1 MSRDESRP
9 CDCSIHG
16 GYGEPACGGKAQ
28 TDPKAATL
36 QIEVT
41 ESELAACVEGLRR
54 YAACTIYS
62 SPTIMRPPND
72 NYSAELRRLADSLE
86 RMGSRPEGAKP

>member
-41 ESELAACVEGLRR
+41 ESELAACVAALRFFDQE
-54 YAACTIYS
+54 CCC
-62 SPTIMRPPND
+62 PCPPRPR
-72 NYSAELRRLADSLE
+72 LRGVGRLADSLE